1 MDVVHNKALRVEGLQ
16 TIMPMNSVPPV
27 QSTSQSDVD
36 ALSHGLTR
44 WARYPV
50 PAQRAQ
56 ELATEFAQLNASV
69 QAGAAHLRFD
79 DEPSAYVAWLNE
91 GAIGG

>member
-1 MDVVHNKALRVEGLQ
+1 VHNVPLVVKDLYS
-16 TIMPMNSVPPV
+16 IMPMNSFPPA

-36 ALSHGLTR
+36 ALSHSLSR

-50 PAQRAQ
+50 TAQRAH
-56 ELATEFAQLNASV
+56 ELTAEFVQLNAAV

-79 DEPSAYVAWLNE
+79 DEPSAYAAWLQS
-91 GAIGG
+91 GPTGG

>member
-1 MDVVHNKALRVEGLQ
+1 MDVVHNKALSVEGLQ

-36 ALSHGLTR
+36 ALAHGLNR
-44 WARYPV
+44 WAHYPV
-50 PAQRAQ
+50 TAQRAH

-69 QAGAAHLRFD
+69 QAGAANLRCD
-79 DEPSAYVAWLNE
+79 DEPSSYVAWLTA
-91 GAIGG
+91 GTHRG